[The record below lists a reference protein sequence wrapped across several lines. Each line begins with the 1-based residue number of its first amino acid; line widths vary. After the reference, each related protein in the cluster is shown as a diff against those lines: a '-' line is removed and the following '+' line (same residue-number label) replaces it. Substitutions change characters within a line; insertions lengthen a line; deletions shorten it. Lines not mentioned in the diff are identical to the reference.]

1 MAVKI
6 PDPLKEAF
14 PVYLIVLDAAAMTS
28 VPAPA
33 SGTLAAASD
42 AEVRRVFAK
51 IGWRVMPILTTAY
64 ILNYLDRTNIAFA
77 ALTMRQAIGL
87 TQTQLGIGAGIFF
100 LGYCLLE
107 VPSNVALYRFGA
119 RVWISRIMISWG
131 LASAAMAFAV
141 GPNSFYLF
149 RLLLGAAE
157 AGFFPGVAFY
167 LATWFPREYR
177 TRIIAWFMVAIP
189 ISSVIGGPLSG
200 LLLALDG
207 WLGLAGWQ
215 WLFVVEGLPAVVV
228 GLMLLTRLTDRPED
242 ATWLTDAERAIVH
255 ERIADEVKPKEV
267 RHFGKALLDARV
279 LILGCIQFSFLV
291 GSYGIGIFLPQ
302 ILDTG
307 RLSDLQ
313 IGFVTSACYAAASLT
328 MVLWAGHVDRHGNKV
343 GNLAASCLVSAVGFA
358 ASVFFA
364 QNLWMSV
371 LSIAVA
377 VSGVNAARAL
387 FWTIPPRFLSG
398 MAAAGGLAFINSI
411 GTSGGFVGPT
421 IFGWLTDNTGSFIA
435 GQMALS
441 GFLLVAAAL
450 AWWLRS
456 FQAE

>member
-1 MAVKI
+1 
-6 PDPLKEAF
+6 
-14 PVYLIVLDAAAMTS
+14 MTFA
-28 VPAPA
+28 PAPQPDRP
-33 SGTLAAASD
+33 AASTD
-42 AEVRRVFAK
+42 PEVRRVFAK

-77 ALTMRQAIGL
+77 ALTMREAIGL

-100 LGYCLLE
+100 LGYSLLE

-141 GPNSFYLF
+141 GPGSFYLF
-149 RLLLGAAE
+149 RWLLGAAE

-200 LLLALDG
+200 LLLAMDG

-215 WLFVVEGLPAVVV
+215 WMFIVEGLPAVIV

-242 ATWLTDAERAIVH
+242 ATWLT
-255 ERIADEVKPKEV
+255 ADERRIVREQLAIEIKPKEV
-267 RHFGKALLDARV
+267 HRFAVALRDARV
-279 LILGCIQFSFLV
+279 LILAGIQFGFLV
-291 GSYGIGIFLPQ
+291 GSYGLGIFLPQ

-313 IGFVTSACYAAASLT
+313 IGFVTSGCYAVASVT
-328 MVLWAGHVDRHGNKV
+328 MIVWAGHVDRTGNKV
-343 GNLAASCLVSAVGFA
+343 GNLSAACLVSAVGFA
-358 ASVFFA
+358 GSIVFA
-364 QNLWMSV
+364 QSLW
-371 LSIAVA
+371 
-377 VSGVNAARAL
+377 VSTRRG
-387 FWTIPPRFLSG
+387 PSSG
-398 MAAAGGLAFINSI
+398 PSRRDF
-411 GTSGGFVGPT
+411 
-421 IFGWLTDNTGSFIA
+421 
-435 GQMALS
+435 
-441 GFLLVAAAL
+441 
-450 AWWLRS
+450 
-456 FQAE
+456 